1 MNITFKIKFENLA
14 PENVDWIKA
23 EFGRSGYEI
32 DFAKDVDFRDCFKDE
47 IVDALNEYLA
57 RNKYCSIGSDSG
69 ARWVL

>member
-23 EFGRSGYEI
+23 EFGEI
-32 DFAKDVDFRDCFKDE
+32 DFATNADFRECFKDE
-47 IVDALNEYLA
+47 IMDALNEYLA
-57 RNKYCSIGSDSG
+57 HNKYRSIGSDSG

>member
-1 MNITFKIKFENLA
+1 MNITFKIQFENLA

-23 EFGRSGYEI
+23 EYDVGFT
-32 DFAKDVDFRDCFKDE
+32 DFDKDADFRDCFKDE

-57 RNKYCSIGSDSG
+57 RNKYRSVGSDSG